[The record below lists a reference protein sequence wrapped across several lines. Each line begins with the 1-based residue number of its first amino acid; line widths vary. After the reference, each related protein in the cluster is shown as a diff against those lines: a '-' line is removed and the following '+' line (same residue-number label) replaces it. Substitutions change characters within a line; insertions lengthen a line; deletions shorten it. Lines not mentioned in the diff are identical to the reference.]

1 MARRGTPGSARPR
14 PRGGYVLPIGVA
26 TAVVATLCVAALTG
40 GTSGTPAAHESQR
53 SSPADCSGTLVIG
66 HRGSPRRAPENTIA
80 SFEAAAAHGADY
92 VETDVQVT
100 KDGEPVIMHDATV
113 DRTTDGTGRIDQLTA
128 RQVSALTVKGG
139 ERVPTLRQTLS
150 AVKALPVRFLLEI
163 KGPQTPAAVDHIL
176 RLVSETGMTE
186 RTVVQSFDENIVR
199 QAAASPYKIKPAL
212 LRDKLDA
219 DPVAT
224 ARKFSLVA
232 YAVNFNSLKA
242 HPDAV
247 RRLHAAGVQ
256 TFVWTVDGDSKWR
269 TATSWGVDGVIT
281 NTADRFF
288 QWRKDHCARR

>member
-1 MARRGTPGSARPR
+1 MARRGTPGSAGLK
-14 PRGGYVLPIGVA
+14 PRGRHVLPLVVASSAVA
-26 TAVVATLCVAALTG
+26 TSCVAALTG
-40 GTSGTPAAHESQR
+40 CMSGTPTAHEPQK
-53 SSPADCSGTLVIG
+53 SPTADCSGTRVIG

-80 SFEAAAAHGADY
+80 SFRAAAAHGADY
-92 VETDVQVT
+92 VETDVQFT
-100 KDGEPVIMHDATV
+100 KDGRPVILHDATV

-128 RQVSALTVKGG
+128 QQVSGLTVKGG
-139 ERVPTLRQTLS
+139 GRVPTLRQALS
-150 AVKALPVRFLLEI
+150 AVKALPVRLLLEI
-163 KGPQTPAAVDHIL
+163 KGPQTPAAVDQVL
-176 RLVSETGMTE
+176 RLVAETGMTD

-199 QAAASPYKIKPAL
+199 HAAASPYKIKLAL

-224 ARKFSLVA
+224 ARKFSLAA

-242 HPDAV
+242 HPDTV

>member
-1 MARRGTPGSARPR
+1 M
-14 PRGGYVLPIGVA
+14 LPIGVT
-26 TAVVATLCVAALTG
+26 TAVVATLGVAALTG
-40 GTSGTPAAHESQR
+40 RTHGTPAARVPQK
-53 SSPADCSGTLVIG
+53 SPTADCSGTRVIG

-80 SFEAAAAHGADY
+80 SFQAAAAHGADY

-128 RQVSALTVKGG
+128 QQVSRLTVKGG
-139 ERVPTLRQTLS
+139 GRVPTLRQALS

-163 KGPQTPAAVDHIL
+163 KGPQTPAAVDQVL
-176 RLVSETGMTE
+176 RLVSEAGMTD
-186 RTVVQSFDENIVR
+186 RTVVQSFDESIVLH
-199 QAAASPYKIKPAL
+199 AAASPYKIKLAL

-224 ARKFSLVA
+224 ARKFSLAA
-232 YAVNFNSLKA
+232 YAVNFNSLKG

-288 QWRKDHCARR
+288 AWRKQHCA